1 MREEI
6 STLKNLL
13 TQTTE
18 TINSLIVSINAEMK
32 THLHAIR
39 QAKVGLK
46 VANEDLELV
55 GDMVGETADTL
66 QDIAVGTTD
75 FVEKVE
81 DYLGYTNSIE
91 EDELLD
97 LVEPDIEE
105 PFEEIDIEE
114 EEDTEEDPV
123 ETTVD

>member
-6 STLKNLL
+6 ATLKNLL
-13 TQTTE
+13 TQATD
-18 TINSLIVSINAEMK
+18 TINSLIVTINAEIK
-32 THLHAIR
+32 THLLTIK

-46 VANEDLELV
+46 VANDDLELV

-66 QDIAVGTTD
+66 QDIAVGTMG

-81 DYLGYTNSIE
+81 DYLDDYYAYSTK

-105 PFEEIDIEE
+105 PDIEEE
-114 EEDTEEDPV
+114 EEDTEEEDLV
-123 ETTVD
+123 EIAVD

>member
-18 TINSLIVSINAEMK
+18 TINSLIVSINAEIK
-32 THLHAIR
+32 THLLTIR

-46 VANEDLELV
+46 IANEDLELV
-55 GDMVGETADTL
+55 SEMVGETADTL
-66 QDIAVGTTD
+66 QDIAVGTMG

-81 DYLGYTNSIE
+81 DYLDYHDEHSME
-91 EDELLD
+91 EEELLD
-97 LVEPDIEE
+97 LVEPDLEE
-105 PFEEIDIEE
+105 EEE

-123 ETTVD
+123 EIAVD